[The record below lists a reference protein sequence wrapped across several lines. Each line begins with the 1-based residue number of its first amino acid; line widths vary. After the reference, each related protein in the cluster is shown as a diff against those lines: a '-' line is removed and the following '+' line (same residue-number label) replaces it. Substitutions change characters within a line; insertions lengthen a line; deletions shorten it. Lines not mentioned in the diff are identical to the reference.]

1 MSKHELRPLG
11 AHMSISGGFLTAVK
25 QSVAA
30 GADALQIFTK
40 SQLRWETS
48 PMPDAAAKEFR
59 DAVAAAGIKFVSVH
73 DSYLIN
79 LASGSADLWQK
90 SVRSLIH
97 EVERTEQLG
106 CNCVVLHPGS
116 PKEDGAEAGIARVAK
131 GLREVLDATQGCKAG
146 LALENTAWQGATL
159 GISFT
164 EIAKIIHGAGD
175 DPRLGVCLDT
185 CHAFASGYE
194 LRTPMA
200 VKLMADEFDQEIGLK
215 RLWMLHINDSMK
227 PLGSRVDRHDHIGKG
242 CIGEDGF
249 RCVLN
254 EPAFRGL
261 PGILETPKEEDD
273 PTMSADRRN
282 LALLRS
288 LEA

>member
-48 PMPDAAAKEFR
+48 PISDDAAKEFR
-59 DAVAAAGIKFVSVH
+59 DAVAAARIKFVSVH

-79 LASGSADLWQK
+79 LASGDPELWRK
-90 SVRSLIH
+90 SVNSLTH
-97 EVERTEQLG
+97 EVRRAEQLG

-116 PKEDGAEAGIARVAK
+116 PKDDGAEAGIARVGK
-131 GLREVLDATQGCKAG
+131 GLREVLDATSDCKAG
-146 LALENTAWQGATL
+146 LALENTAGQGATL
-159 GISFT
+159 GISFE
-164 EIAKIIHGAGD
+164 EIAKIIHAAGD
-175 DPRLGVCLDT
+175 DQRLGVCLDT

-200 VKLMADEFDQEIGLK
+200 VKLMADEFESTIGLK
-215 RLWMLHINDSMK
+215 RLWMLHLNDSK
-227 PLGSRVDRHDHIGKG
+227 KDCGSRVDRHDHVGVG

-261 PGILETPKEEDD
+261 PGILETPKAEDD
-273 PTMSADRRN
+273 PTMGDDCKN
-282 LALLRS
+282 LAILRR
-288 LEA
+288 LEV